1 MIFIDMNLDKVRNLI
16 QLFNDGEYEDEI
28 EPYFNNLLNFFNYV
42 KKYGLL
48 DEIDLDMI
56 PDSEYTEEVISYI
69 FDNNLLPSSSYN
81 NIPDE
86 FKNLY
91 LLRGLEDDYEST
103 VVFITNELL
112 TDVNIRPDGF
122 YLRLTDR
129 EELVRFFCKNT
140 RNSSSRDVALKV
152 LSGDDYDTYT
162 SYYRKKPSEVLDD
175 LDESNITRL
184 KDIVYKKIGNVE
196 FSLNDYHS
204 DFFDFLSE
212 EQGIPG
218 YFRIRAEDLND
229 LFKDSESF
237 DEIMEGEMEEL
248 SDELSNLYNNAEN
261 SAFADELYS
270 LVYNSLEEYFSGKID
285 EVPREVTRTDG
296 SKITRY
302 DSYIKIKDFIG
313 LVKQFLNENKIIHY
327 NDSNL
332 EYFGNFTDFMVHM
345 MKEEL
350 IECLSIYYPEYP
362 DWSLTQKNL
371 NSMFNDYI

>member
-1 MIFIDMNLDKVRNLI
+1 MVLDKVRNLI

-56 PDSEYTEEVISYI
+56 PESDHTEEVINYI
-69 FDNNLLPSSSYN
+69 FDNNLMSSLSYD

-86 FKNLY
+86 FKNIY
-91 LLRGLEDDYEST
+91 LLRGLEDNYEDT
-103 VVFITNELL
+103 VVFITNNLL
-112 TDVNIRPDGF
+112 TDVDIRPDGF

-129 EELVRFFCKNT
+129 EELAKFFCE
-140 RNSSSRDVALKV
+140 NSRYSASRDVARKV
-152 LSGDDYDTYT
+152 LSDEYYDTYT

-175 LDESNITRL
+175 LDESNVTRL

-196 FSLNDYHS
+196 FSLNEYHS

-212 EQGIPG
+212 EQDIPG

-229 LFKDSESF
+229 LFNNSESF

-270 LVYNSLEEYFSGKID
+270 LVYNSLEEYFSSKID
-285 EVPREVTRTDG
+285 EVPREVTLIDG
-296 SKITRY
+296 TKKTRY
-302 DSYIKIKDFIG
+302 ENYIKIRDFIG
-313 LVKQFLNENKIIHY
+313 HIKEFLNENKLNRY
-327 NDSNL
+327 TDSNL
-332 EYFGNFTDFMVHM
+332 EYFGNFTDFMVGM
-345 MKEEL
+345 MEGGL
-350 IECLSIYYPEYP
+350 IECLSVRYPEYP
-362 DWSLTQKNL
+362 DWSLTRENL